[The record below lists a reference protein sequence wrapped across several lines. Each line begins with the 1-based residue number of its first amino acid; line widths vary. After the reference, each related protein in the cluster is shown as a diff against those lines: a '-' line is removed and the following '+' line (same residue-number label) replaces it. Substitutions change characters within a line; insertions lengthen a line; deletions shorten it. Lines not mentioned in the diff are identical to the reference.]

1 MQSSIE
7 GAAEEAARAPAQ
19 ELLNYLRTVNRTRG
33 RKRVGRQNINKL
45 GMLERISSFFFS
57 FPHVG
62 HDLNVLLVIWLTRKG
77 KARYVLT

>member
-19 ELLNYLRTVNRTRG
+19 ELLNYLRTVNGTTG

-45 GMLERISSFFFS
+45 GMLERISSFFS